1 MDIFNN
7 ECRKIRCIS
16 NDGDVID
23 GRYSNLLTVGELYTI
38 DYMDVCSFV
47 TYVYLKEFPNK
58 HFNSVL
64 FEEVE
69 E

>member
-7 ECRKIRCIS
+7 KCRKIKCIR
-16 NDGDVID
+16 NDNDVID
-23 GRYSNLLTVGELYTI
+23 GRYSHLLTVGELYTI
-38 DYMDVCSFV
+38 NYMEVHSFV
-47 TYVYLKEFPNK
+47 TYVHLEEFPDCY
-58 HFNSVL
+58 FNSVL